1 MEADTRRQPETRTPV
16 YLEIPGQANTAEVE
30 IRGGQAK
37 IESRA
42 EVETL
47 IQAWTISPEE
57 VEFRGQAGTSVHAVV
72 DIQGQVETKTV
83 AEAGIRYEYQNLS
96 KRVSTYAYT
105 VLSSQSL

>member
-1 MEADTRRQPETRTPV
+1 MEADTRRQPETKTPV
-16 YLEIPGQANTAEVE
+16 YLEIPGQAKTAEVE
-30 IRGGQAK
+30 IRGQAK

-57 VEFRGQAGTSVHAVV
+57 VEFRGQAGTSLHVVV
-72 DIQGQVETKTV
+72 DIHGQVEAKTL